1 MAAATTYLADKPK
14 DATAALTLAQH
25 LIDRVDI
32 PKGLVRDYSQGDKPM
47 GDYTQWTVFRDHA
60 NKVYFWRS
68 YDDTGL
74 KSLDLKT
81 VDFSAGQPMRSLPV
95 NSARQAVETLTQAQ
109 FGAVTQ

>member
-1 MAAATTYLADKPK
+1 M
-14 DATAALTLAQH
+14 
-25 LIDRVDI
+25 
-32 PKGLVRDYSQGDKPM
+32 RDYSQGGKPM

-68 YDDTGL
+68 YEGTGL

-95 NSARQAVETLTQAQ
+95 QQREASGRDAVA
-109 FGAVTQ
+109 GAVRRRDAIASGGRLCLRWGAG